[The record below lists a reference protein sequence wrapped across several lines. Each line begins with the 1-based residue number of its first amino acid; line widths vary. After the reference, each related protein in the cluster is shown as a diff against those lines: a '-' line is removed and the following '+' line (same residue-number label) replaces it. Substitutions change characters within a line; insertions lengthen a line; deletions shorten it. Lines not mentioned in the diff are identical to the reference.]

1 MNLLIDN
8 WIPVRPQ
15 SGGKVQI
22 INLQSL
28 FCSKNQWRL
37 SLPRD
42 DMELAALGKVRTS
55 S

>member
-42 DMELAALGKVRTS
+42 DMELAALALLV
-55 S
+55 